1 MKTRLIILGCGSS
14 VGVPRIDGFWGSC
27 NKNNKKNLRTRCSA
41 IIIKGKNS
49 ILIDT
54 SPDLR
59 YQLLS
64 NKIRNISSV
73 ILTHEHAD
81 QTNGLFELRPF
92 LWKHNK
98 KVNIYGDTATM
109 HLINKRHDY
118 LFKSSKVDPS
128 YPAIAQA
135 NIIKSKFS
143 LGKSS
148 EKIFFK
154 AIKVKHGKTNSQG
167 YIFENTAYISD
178 CNDLSIINMKELKN
192 LKYLIIDCLKLK
204 KHFSH
209 FNLSES
215 LYVHQ
220 KLKPKKTILTN
231 LHYDL
236 DYNYLLKKLPK
247 NVVPA
252 YDGLKISL

>member
-1 MKTRLIILGCGSS
+1 MRAKLLILGCGSS
-14 VGVPRIDGFWGSC
+14 VGVPRIDGAWGNC
-27 NKNNKKNLRTRCSA
+27 KKDNKKNIRSRSSA
-41 IIIKGKNS
+41 IIIKGANY

-54 SPDLR
+54 SPDLK

-64 NKIRNISSV
+64 NKIKNISSV

-92 LWKHNK
+92 FWKYK
-98 KVNIYGDTATM
+98 KKINIYGDSHTIK
-109 HLINKRHDY
+109 LINKRHDY
-118 LFKSSKVDPS
+118 LFKKIGS
-128 YPAIAQA
+128 YPPIAKS

-143 LGKSS
+143 LGKLG
-148 EKIFFK
+148 EKIFFNT
-154 AIKVKHGKTNSQG
+154 IKVRHGNTNSLA

-178 CNDLSIINMKELKN
+178 TNDLSIVSIKELKN
-192 LKYLIIDCLKLK
+192 LKYLIIDCLKFK
-204 KHFSH
+204 KHPTH
-209 FNLSES
+209 FNLRES

-220 KLKPKKTILTN
+220 KLKPEKTILTN

-236 DYNYLLKKLPK
+236 DYKFLLKKLPR
-247 NVVPA
+247 NVIPA